1 MSKTIYLTLFILL
14 LPSIGLSNQKVT
26 ISIQKLEEIFKKNCQ
41 QKIESNFSIGNS
53 SNNTNI
59 CKFVYMGTMLKND
72 NKALSMLSS
81 KLNNTKSEIQV
92 LKKYQSLNKTTIE
105 REVNK
110 FEKSKKELLKLKQK
124 NKTFQEIFKSIKKE
138 LRDTYTL
145 TQENKTILNNWLR
158 DITDNSDKINLIS
171 DDINILD
178 NQLKSLEHKVIQNE
192 FEIAG
197 IKSNFKEYLKKFDNH
212 FFGIYLKGLDN
223 EYLTGGIEHERY
235 NPENQSSFV
244 GRLSYGH
251 LNNEVTYSTLSG
263 IPKNNIKDENTIAL
277 LEIGVKKFIPY
288 KLYKLQPYGEV
299 STGYMFL
306 DEETLIGT
314 FSLGLEFKDNRD
326 SDKIF
331 LEIGVQYLDSVSQ
344 REVSFNPLG
353 ESKNGFSKTSKTLNF
368 VSLKY
373 LWRW

>member
-1 MSKTIYLTLFILL
+1 MNKIIPLVFFILII
-14 LPSIGLSNQKVT
+14 PSVGFSEQKVT

-72 NKALSMLSS
+72 NKALNTLSN

-110 FEKSKKELLKLKQK
+110 FEKNKKELFNLKQK
-124 NKTFQEIFKSIKKE
+124 NETFQEIFKSIKKD
-138 LRDTYTL
+138 LKDTYTL
-145 TQENKTILNNWLR
+145 TQENKIVLNNWLR
-158 DITDNSDKINLIS
+158 DLRDNSGKINLIN

-178 NQLKSLEHKVIQNE
+178 NQLKSLEDKVIQNE
-192 FEIAG
+192 SEIAG
-197 IKSNFKEYLKKFDNH
+197 IKSTFKEYLKKFDNH
-212 FFGIYLKGLDN
+212 FWGIHLKGLDN
-223 EYLTGGIEHERY
+223 NYLTGGIEHERY
-235 NPENQSSFV
+235 NPENESSFV
-244 GRLSYGH
+244 ERLSYGH

-263 IPKNNIKDENTIAL
+263 IPQNNISDEKRIAL
-277 LEIGVKKFIPY
+277 LEIGFKKFIPY
-288 KLYKLQPYGEV
+288 KLYNLQPYGEV

-314 FSLGLEFKDNRD
+314 LALGLEFKDNRD
-326 SDKIF
+326 SDKIS

-353 ESKNGFSKTSKTLNF
+353 ESKNGFLKQSKTLNF

>member
-1 MSKTIYLTLFILL
+1 MNKIIPLVFFILII
-14 LPSIGLSNQKVT
+14 PSVGFSEQKVT
-26 ISIQKLEEIFKKNCQ
+26 VSIEKLKEIFKKNCQ
-41 QKIESNFSIGNS
+41 QKIESTFSIVNS
-53 SNNTNI
+53 SNNKNI
-59 CKFVYMGTMLKND
+59 CNFVYVNTMLKND
-72 NKALSMLSS
+72 NKALNTLSN

-110 FEKSKKELLKLKQK
+110 FEKNKKELFNLKQK
-124 NKTFQEIFKSIKKE
+124 NETFQEIFKSIKKD
-138 LRDTYTL
+138 LKDTYTL
-145 TQENKTILNNWLR
+145 TQENKIVLNNWLR
-158 DITDNSDKINLIS
+158 DLRDNSGKINLIN

-178 NQLKSLEHKVIQNE
+178 NQLKSLEDKVIQNE
-192 FEIAG
+192 SEIAG
-197 IKSNFKEYLKKFDNH
+197 IKSTFKEYLKKFDNH
-212 FFGIYLKGLDN
+212 FWGIHLKGLDN
-223 EYLTGGIEHERY
+223 NYLTGGIEHERY
-235 NPENQSSFV
+235 NPENESSFV
-244 GRLSYGH
+244 ERLSYGH

-263 IPKNNIKDENTIAL
+263 IPQNNISDEKRITL
-277 LEIGVKKFIPY
+277 LEIGFKKFIPY
-288 KLYKLQPYGEV
+288 KLYNLQPYGEV

-314 FSLGLEFKDNRD
+314 LALGLEFKDNRD
-326 SDKIF
+326 SDKIS

-353 ESKNGFSKTSKTLNF
+353 ESKNGFLKQSKTLNF